1 MYNLVYKIYECYKTQ
16 NNLPL
21 KKNIIVKPIN
31 ATNATNTKNATN
43 ATNTK
48 NATNAI
54 NSKNATNETN
64 TKNAT
69 NETNTKNAINHY
81 NDKIKKYAIESLKK
95 SIKKIEDNCM
105 DPDYKIKIFVANAFN
120 DDYYNCNCNCN
131 CNRKKIFKIIAG
143 TTTIYFSLY
152 LVYSFMKRYRT

>member
-21 KKNIIVKPIN
+21 KKNIIVKPI
-31 ATNATNTKNATN
+31 
-43 ATNTK
+43 
-48 NATNAI
+48 
-54 NSKNATNETN
+54 NATNETN